1 MPSRGADDRVRLLR
15 GPYRPPRLR
24 KGDRAFC
31 LFRDCDVVVTG
42 WTDAPI
48 SWPRCRPVDVPRSHP
63 SLLVDD
69 ELARVVR
76 QESAAAVRHWWGV
89 SVGVVWRWRR
99 ALGVTR
105 TNNEGR
111 RRRIRA
117 AAEAGAARL
126 RGVPLPP
133 EAVERRRQT
142 ARALNLGRYLHKGYP
157 GRVWTTKER
166 ALLGK
171 LPDDE
176 VARRTG
182 RTRNAVRQKREKLG
196 IPNPTAR
203 ARTTRSD

>member
-1 MPSRGADDRVRLLR
+1 MPRRGADDRVRLLH

-24 KGDRAFC
+24 RGDRATC
-31 LFRDCDVVVTG
+31 LFRDCDVIVTG
-42 WTDAPI
+42 WTDARI

-69 ELARVVR
+69 ELARAVR
-76 QESAAAVRHWWGV
+76 QESAAAVRYWWGV

-105 TNNEGR
+105 ANNEGS

-117 AAEAGAARL
+117 AAEAGAARQ

-133 EAVERRRQT
+133 EAVERRRRT
-142 ARALNLGRYLHKGYP
+142 AREKNLAQYLRLGYHGPRWTKGDL
-157 GRVWTTKER
+157 
-166 ALLGK
+166 ALLGR
-171 LPDDE
+171 LPDEE

-182 RTRNAVRQKREKLG
+182 RSRNAVRQRRERLG

-203 ARTTRSD
+203 ARATRRR